1 MSDLWYAGSVV
12 VDITP
17 PLGVY
22 LAGHFNA
29 RQANGIHDPLTAQ
42 ALVFALGEERLAL
55 VGCDLIGIPGELT
68 SLVRERLQAAL
79 GLPPERLMLFATH
92 THAGPIMNA
101 GWSEPRDEAYFHD
114 LAARL
119 AGAVIAAA
127 GSLRPATLR
136 VGWGHED
143 RISYNRRY
151 LMKDGSIRTNPG
163 VGNPEISRVD
173 GPKDPT
179 VGALFVLGAPASSR
193 QAVDDPETHT
203 EVQALL
209 VNFACHLDV
218 LGNGNFLFSADY
230 PYALRQTL
238 QAAYGKSLVIPFAN
252 GPCGN
257 INHIDVFAT
266 RRQGGFDHARM
277 MGMMLA
283 GEVLKIERDAVPLEP
298 TALTSQSRVLDL
310 ERRPYSAEE
319 LAEFERL
326 LADDRIPDRAYPK
339 VRARTHLARHEQGQ
353 ASEPIEVQ
361 TMRLGDLALFGIPA
375 EYFVEYGLQ
384 LRERSSTPHAF
395 VVELAN
401 DYMGYVPTPEAF
413 DGGAYEGTSARYARE
428 TGDVMAAAVLEML

>member
-1 MSDLWYAGSVV
+1 MSDLLHAGSVV

-29 RQANGIHDPLTAQ
+29 RPANGIHDPLTAQ
-42 ALVFALGEERLAL
+42 TLVLARGEERLAL
-55 VGCDLIGIPGELT
+55 VGCDLVGIPGELT
-68 SLVRERLQAAL
+68 SLVRERLQATL

-101 GWSEPRDEAYFHD
+101 GGSEPRDEAYFHD

-179 VGALFVLGAPASSR
+179 VGALFVH
-193 QAVDDPETHT
+193 DETGL
-203 EVQALL
+203 QALL

-230 PYALRQTL
+230 PYYLRQTL

-283 GEVLKIERDAVPLEP
+283 GEVLKLERDAVPLEP
-298 TALTSQSRVLDL
+298 TALTSQSRLLDL
-310 ERRPYSAEE
+310 QRRPYSAEE

-384 LRERSSTPHAF
+384 LRERSSAPHTF

-401 DYMGYVPTPEAF
+401 DCAGYVPTPEAF

-428 TGDVMAAAVLEML
+428 TGDVMAAAVLGML